1 MIKSLIADLYL
12 YALSDTTEK
21 FVSKVEFTDGGTF
34 LTVGCDRL
42 MFEDFSASDLGAVNP
57 ILTVLG
63 FNTEALDEILGRLHI
78 LLGSNTAIDLV
89 NSRVEF

>member
-1 MIKSLIADLYL
+1 MFKSLVANLYV
-12 YALSDTTEK
+12 YALSNTTAK
-21 FVSKVEFTDGGTF
+21 YISKVEFTDGGTY
-34 LTVGCDRL
+34 LTIGNDRL

-63 FNTEALDEILGRLHI
+63 FNTEALDTILGGLHI

-89 NSRVEF
+89 NRRVEF